1 MQTKEEAAR
10 EYENKELHI
19 EDGQY
24 TSMAII
30 EAFTAGVE
38 FAQRW
43 ISVDDELP
51 EDTQE
56 ILMKNEDWENE
67 CYPEGVRS
75 GWYNPTHCNYFTSLW
90 DDNKEEF
97 VTSESTPTH
106 WRPIELK

>member
-1 MQTKEEAAR
+1 MKSIEEASR
-10 EYENKELHI
+10 E
-19 EDGQY
+19 QA
-24 TSMAII
+24 AIKVRTDSEYI
-30 EAFTAGVE
+30 QAKQDFKAGVE

-43 ISVDDELP
+43 ISVDEELP

-67 CYPEGVRS
+67 YYPEGVRS
-75 GWYNPTHCNYFTSLW
+75 GWYNPTHCKYYTSRW